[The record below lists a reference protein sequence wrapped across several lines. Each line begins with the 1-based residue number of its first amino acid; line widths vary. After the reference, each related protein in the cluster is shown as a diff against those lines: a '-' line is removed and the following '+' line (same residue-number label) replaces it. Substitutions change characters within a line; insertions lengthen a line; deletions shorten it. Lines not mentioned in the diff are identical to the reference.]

1 MVADVPEPGNE
12 IFLSL
17 CGMMST
23 GTRTVLISRWRSGG
37 QTSLDLVREFTQ
49 ELPHTTPAD
58 AWQRAVQVVSN
69 SALNSEAEPRIK
81 KASGEQA
88 DREAQRATHPF
99 FWAGYLL
106 ADTGSPVSQPQPKP
120 AKQ

>member
-1 MVADVPEPGNE
+1 
-12 IFLSL
+12 
-17 CGMMST
+17 MMST
-23 GTRTVLISRWRSGG
+23 GTRTVLLSRWRSGG

-69 SALNSEAEPRIK
+69 SPLNIEAEPRMK
-81 KASGEQA
+81 KSRGEHA
-88 DREAQRATHPF
+88 DSDAAQRATHPF

-106 ADTGSPVSQPQPKP
+106 ADSGSPRCP
-120 AKQ
+120 AEAEAAK

>member
-1 MVADVPEPGNE
+1 
-12 IFLSL
+12 
-17 CGMMST
+17 MST
-23 GTRTVLISRWRSGG
+23 GTRTVLLSRWRSGG

-69 SALNSEAEPRIK
+69 SPLNIEAEPRIK
-81 KASGEQA
+81 KSAGGEPA
-88 DREAQRATHPF
+88 EGDTAQRAAHPF

-106 ADTGSPVSQPQPKP
+106 ADCGSPRSPISAEAWERVKSSRNYLPSIS
-120 AKQ
+120 A